1 MACVTKKSQKNRT
14 TCHKSTLS
22 RDEYSKGAFLE
33 EVVIGATS
41 AADPLSCIVERRISN
56 EAKTIPKQIISMLLT
71 LAMLLTLFPTAVFAE
86 DTAADRPAS
95 AEFKIMGL
103 YALRD
108 NGRRV
113 SFFSYESRDN
123 AFLTKANMTY
133 PDSWFKLI
141 YVIERSQPVTLEL
154 YEMKDEPAYMDEDIV
169 SMPYAPEDD
178 ADGHG
183 KLQSEGVPWPPTR
196 RTGGRSGAG
205 KYRPASGGDDIY
217 TAEQVSYSPIDEDE
231 WLNIVYQ
238 TIRGKRQPEVIEDFY
253 AFWL

>member
-1 MACVTKKSQKNRT
+1 MKLKRFRNK
-14 TCHKSTLS
+14 
-22 RDEYSKGAFLE
+22 F
-33 EVVIGATS
+33 
-41 AADPLSCIVERRISN
+41 
-56 EAKTIPKQIISMLLT
+56 ISMLLT

-141 YVIERSQPVTLEL
+141 YVCLLYTSDAADEL
-154 YEMKDEPAYMDEDIV
+154 
-169 SMPYAPEDD
+169 
-178 ADGHG
+178 
-183 KLQSEGVPWPPTR
+183 
-196 RTGGRSGAG
+196 
-205 KYRPASGGDDIY
+205 
-217 TAEQVSYSPIDEDE
+217 
-231 WLNIVYQ
+231 
-238 TIRGKRQPEVIEDFY
+238 
-253 AFWL
+253 